1 PPSRKRIWLLLLL
14 VLLLLGGIGG
24 AVLLNRGGGDA
35 DPDNKDS
42 SKDAPY
48 SFGPRS
54 HCSDDA
60 DPKIYE
66 PLEFGEPIAVR
77 FDRRLLDA
85 LDPKNIPPVEV
96 YDWQPKG
103 LVAVLGEHR
112 MRGPLFALSRDGKT
126 LAVCRGDPYIR
137 FGPVETIHEKHILT
151 AASGVLVLAW
161 SPDGDRLAV
170 SGVDGVVRLYDVRD
184 PAKIPEPVV
193 LDRPGVLITSL
204 SWSGDNKY
212 LLGGDNTRKQGK
224 AWVWDV

>member
-1 PPSRKRIWLLLLL
+1 GVGHRLHSLLPDPRLAFAGPVARRGRLWTRDRRQRNSMSQHPRSTSPEAPPSRKRIWLLLLL

-24 AVLLNRGGGDA
+24 AVLLNSGGGEA

-85 LDPKNIPPVEV
+85 LDPKNI
-96 YDWQPKG
+96 
-103 LVAVLGEHR
+103 
-112 MRGPLFALSRDGKT
+112 
-126 LAVCRGDPYIR
+126 
-137 FGPVETIHEKHILT
+137 
-151 AASGVLVLAW
+151 
-161 SPDGDRLAV
+161 
-170 SGVDGVVRLYDVRD
+170 
-184 PAKIPEPVV
+184 
-193 LDRPGVLITSL
+193 
-204 SWSGDNKY
+204 
-212 LLGGDNTRKQGK
+212 
-224 AWVWDV
+224 